1 MSFYN
6 QSIATQIIDPSFNS
20 SKYRTEFRIVKEGLY
35 LSNMRIHNLG
45 LTTSV
50 QGVIDENAYN
60 YLTGI
65 HGAIEN
71 IYLYDGKQV
80 LDQILHYADRSAFT
94 EYNKT
99 NQANQDIYKFTSKTG
114 LGYVLNREPQISV
127 EPTEQKK
134 ALITEFYPNCAREVG
149 DTQESTPLGFLNLR
163 EVFPML
169 KSVEFL
175 HTSIFKNLRVVIE
188 YKQGPNALAYV
199 DTTSFT
205 GTAQPIL
212 VVDQVMNESLAQ
224 KVLSEFKPIVWSAQ
238 EVEQVLVTE
247 LTPGEQPKNQSI
259 KFRLNAFTNKTL
271 SSVFIQK
278 KATSVA
284 SSSKLYKTY
293 GSETAVDETI
303 QLLVDGSNILPQ
315 NGIDRPMWR
324 LALLSDSLGNCNAHT
339 GSASIT
345 PYNPQYIVSDT
356 VKVIDGFDT
365 TKATWAD
372 RCGRLDYFGCII
384 NKPINTLDLVYSR
397 TINGDSDAR
406 YDQSLY
412 LNVFGSVVKTIVPSG
427 KGNYTVSYVF

>member
-1 MSFYN
+1 
-6 QSIATQIIDPSFNS
+6 
-20 SKYRTEFRIVKEGLY
+20 
-35 LSNMRIHNLG
+35 MRVHNLG
-45 LTTSV
+45 LTTTV
-50 QGVIDENAYN
+50 QGVIDEDAYN

-71 IYLYDGKQV
+71 IYLYDGKQI
-80 LDQILHYADRSAFT
+80 LDQVLHYADRSAFT

-99 NQANQDIYKFTSKTG
+99 NQANQDIYKFASKTG

-127 EPTEQKK
+127 EPTIQKK
-134 ALITEFYPNCAREVG
+134 ALVTEFYPNSAREVG
-149 DTQESTPLGFLNLR
+149 DTQESSPLGFLNLR

-199 DTTSFT
+199 DVNTFT

-212 VVDQVMNESLAQ
+212 VIDQVMNESLAQ

-238 EVEQVLVTE
+238 EVEQVLVPILST
-247 LTPGEQPKNQSI
+247 GNKY
-259 KFRLNAFTNKTL
+259 RLNAFTNKTL

-278 KATSVA
+278 KATNVGVA
-284 SSSKLYKTY
+284 SRLYKSY

-303 QLLVDGSNILPQ
+303 QLLVDGSNVLPQ
-315 NGIDRPMWR
+315 NGVDRPMWK

-339 GSASIT
+339 ASASIT
-345 PYNPQYIVSDT
+345 PYNPQYIVDNT
-356 VKVIDGFDT
+356 VKEIAGIPQTF
-365 TKATWAD
+365 ATWAD

-397 TINGDSDAR
+397 TVNLDADAR
-406 YDQSLY
+406 YNQGLY
-412 LNVFGSVVKTIVPSG
+412 LNVFGSVVKQLTPAG
-427 KGNYTVSYVF
+427 KNGYTVSYVF

>member
-6 QSIATQIIDPSFNS
+6 SSIATQIIDPSFNS
-20 SKYRTEFRIVKEGLY
+20 SKYRTEFRIIKDGLY

-50 QGVIDENAYN
+50 QGVIDENSYN

-71 IYLYDGKQV
+71 IYLYDGKQI
-80 LDQILHYADRSAFT
+80 LDQVLHYADRSAFT

-99 NQANQDIYKFTSKTG
+99 NQANQDIYKFASKTG

-127 EPTEQKK
+127 EPTVQKK
-134 ALITEFYPNCAREVG
+134 ALVTEFYPNSAREVG
-149 DTQESTPLGFLNLR
+149 DTQESSPLGFLNLR

-199 DTTSFT
+199 DVNTFT

-224 KVLSEFKPIVWSAQ
+224 KVLSEFKPILWSAQ
-238 EVEQVLVTE
+238 EVEQVLVPA
-247 LTPGEQPKNQSI
+247 LSSGNKY
-259 KFRLNAFTNKTL
+259 RLNAFTNKTL

-278 KATSVA
+278 KATSVDSA
-284 SSSKLYKTY
+284 SKLYKTY
-293 GSETAVDETI
+293 GSETAIDETI
-303 QLLVDGSNILPQ
+303 QLLVDGSNVLPQ
-315 NGIDRPMWR
+315 NGVDKPMWK

-356 VKVIDGFDT
+356 VKKIDGFDT

-384 NKPINTLDLVYSR
+384 NKQINTLDLVYSR
-397 TINGDSDAR
+397 TVNLDADAR
-406 YDQSLY
+406 YNQGLY
-412 LNVFGSVVKTIVPSG
+412 LNVFGSVVKQLVPSG
-427 KGNYTVSYVF
+427 KNSYTVSYVF

>member
-6 QSIATQIIDPSFNS
+6 QSISTIIIDPTFNS
-20 SKYRTEFRIVKEGLY
+20 SKYRTEFRIVKDGLY
-35 LSNMRIHNLG
+35 LSNMRVHNLG
-45 LTTSV
+45 LTTST
-50 QGVIDENAYN
+50 QGVIDEGAYN

-71 IYLYDGKQV
+71 IYLYDGKQI
-80 LDQILHYADRSAFT
+80 LDQVLHYADRSAFT

-99 NQANQDIYKFTSKTG
+99 NQANSDIYKFASKTG
-114 LGYVLNREPQISV
+114 LGYVLNRQPQISV
-127 EPTEQKK
+127 QPTIQKK
-134 ALITEFYPNCAREVG
+134 ALVTEFYPNSAREVG

-199 DTTSFT
+199 DGSSFT

-212 VVDQVMNESLAQ
+212 VIDQVMNESLAQ

-238 EVEQVLVTE
+238 EVEQVLVPASITA
-247 LTPGEQPKNQSI
+247 GQQQI

-278 KATSVA
+278 KSTNVNDA
-284 SSSKLYKTY
+284 SRLYKSY

-303 QLLVDGSNILPQ
+303 QILVDGANVLPQ
-315 NGIDRPMWR
+315 NGVDRPMWR
-324 LALLSDSLGNCNAHT
+324 LSLLSDSLGNCNAHT
-339 GSASIT
+339 GSASLT
-345 PYNPQYIVSDT
+345 PYNPQYIVDDT
-356 VKVIDGFDT
+356 VRVIGGIPNTF
-365 TKATWAD
+365 ATWAD

-397 TINGDSDAR
+397 TINVDADAR
-406 YDQSLY
+406 YNQGLY
-412 LNVFGSVVKTIVPSG
+412 LNVFGSVVKQLTPAG
-427 KGNYTVSYVF
+427 KNGYVVSYVF